1 MPIYEYRCTDCG
13 HRLEALQRLADA
25 PLKACP
31 ACGKESLTKLMSAVG
46 FQLKGSG
53 WYATDFKHSGSK
65 PAEKGA
71 AKPDAANEGS
81 GAAEKGEGAP
91 PAASSGDSKS
101 DSKSDAKTA
110 AKPAGSESTPSS
122 SEAKPSAPA
131 TPAKPAATGS

>member
-13 HRLEALQRLADA
+13 HRLEALQRLADQ
-25 PLKACP
+25 PLLVCP

-71 AKPDAANEGS
+71 KSEAANEGAGS
-81 GAAEKGEGAP
+81 AEKGEGA
-91 PAASSGDSKS
+91 AATASSGDNKT
-101 DSKSDAKTA
+101 DAKTA
-110 AKPAGSESTPSS
+110 ATPPSNESKTTSTETKSSTTTP
-122 SEAKPSAPA
+122 
-131 TPAKPAATGS
+131 PAKPAATGS

>member
-13 HRLEALQRLADA
+13 HRLEALQRLADR
-25 PLKACP
+25 PLLVCP

-65 PAEKGA
+65 PADKGT
-71 AKPDAANEGS
+71 AKSDAANEGAGS
-81 GAAEKGEGAP
+81 AERAEGAAAT
-91 PAASSGDSKS
+91 ASSGDNKT
-101 DSKSDAKTA
+101 DAKTA
-110 AKPAGSESTPSS
+110 TAPSTSESKTTSTETKSS
-122 SEAKPSAPA
+122 ATT

>member
-13 HRLEALQRLADA
+13 HRLEALQRLADQ
-25 PLKACP
+25 PLLGCP

-71 AKPDAANEGS
+71 KSDTANEGAGS
-81 GAAEKGEGAP
+81 ADKGEGA
-91 PAASSGDSKS
+91 AATASSGDN
-101 DSKSDAKTA
+101 KTD
-110 AKPAGSESTPSS
+110 AKPAG
-122 SEAKPSAPA
+122 A
-131 TPAKPAATGS
+131 TRFVRGAYRRRDSLL

>member
-13 HRLEALQRLADA
+13 HRLEALQRLADQ
-25 PLKACP
+25 PLLVCP

-65 PAEKGA
+65 PADKGS
-71 AKPDAANEGS
+71 AKPDAANEGAGS
-81 GAAEKGEGAP
+81 AEKAEGAAAT
-91 PAASSGDSKS
+91 ASSGDNKT
-101 DSKSDAKTA
+101 DAKTA
-110 AKPAGSESTPSS
+110 ATPSTSESKTTSTETKSS
-122 SEAKPSAPA
+122 ATT

>member
-13 HRLEALQRLADA
+13 HRLEALQRLADQ
-25 PLKACP
+25 PLLVCP

-71 AKPDAANEGS
+71 KSEAANEGAGS
-81 GAAEKGEGAP
+81 AEKGEGA
-91 PAASSGDSKS
+91 AATASAADNKT
-101 DSKSDAKTA
+101 DPKTA
-110 AKPAGSESTPSS
+110 ATPPSSESKTTSTETKSSTTTP
-122 SEAKPSAPA
+122 
-131 TPAKPAATGS
+131 PAKPAATGS

>member
-25 PLKACP
+25 PLLVCP

-65 PAEKGA
+65 PAEKGT
-71 AKPDAANEGS
+71 AKSDAANEGA
-81 GAAEKGEGAP
+81 GGAEKGEGTA
-91 PAASSGDSKS
+91 ATASSGDQ
-101 DSKSDAKTA
+101 KSDAKTTA
-110 AKPAGSESTPSS
+110 TPASGESKTTGP
-122 SEAKPSAPA
+122 ETKPSAA
-131 TPAKPAATGS
+131 TTPAKPAATES

>member
-13 HRLEALQRLADA
+13 HRLEALQRLADQ
-25 PLKACP
+25 PLLVCP

-65 PAEKGA
+65 PADKGT
-71 AKPDAANEGS
+71 AKSDAANEVAGS
-81 GAAEKGEGAP
+81 AEKAEGAAAT
-91 PAASSGDSKS
+91 ASSGDNKT
-101 DSKSDAKTA
+101 DAKTA
-110 AKPAGSESTPSS
+110 TAPSTSESKTTSTETKSS
-122 SEAKPSAPA
+122 ATT

>member
-13 HRLEALQRLADA
+13 HRLEALQRLADR
-25 PLKACP
+25 PLLVCP

-65 PAEKGA
+65 PADKGT
-71 AKPDAANEGS
+71 AKSDAANEGAGS
-81 GAAEKGEGAP
+81 AERAEGAAAT
-91 PAASSGDSKS
+91 ASSGDNKT
-101 DSKSDAKTA
+101 DAKTA
-110 AKPAGSESTPSS
+110 TAPSTSESKTTSTETKSS
-122 SEAKPSAPA
+122 PTT

>member
-31 ACGKESLTKLMSAVG
+31 ACGKETLTKLMSAVG

-71 AKPDAANEGS
+71 VKPDAANEGG

-91 PAASSGDSKS
+91 PATPSG

-110 AKPAGSESTPSS
+110 AKPGGSESTPSS
-122 SEAKPSAPA
+122 SEAKPSTPT

>member
-13 HRLEALQRLADA
+13 HRLEALQRLADR
-25 PLKACP
+25 PLLVCP

-65 PAEKGA
+65 PADKGT
-71 AKPDAANEGS
+71 AKSDAANEGQGS
-81 GAAEKGEGAP
+81 AEKAEGAAAT
-91 PAASSGDSKS
+91 ASSGDNKT
-101 DSKSDAKTA
+101 DAKTA
-110 AKPAGSESTPSS
+110 TAPSTSESKTTSTETKSS
-122 SEAKPSAPA
+122 ATT